1 MKKILILGDSTVQW
15 IRPYRIDGDYT
26 YSEFL
31 QKEYFVEI
39 VSKPG
44 MTSKDALSLFWN
56 DLAGK
61 FYDLIIISIGIND
74 LTPRCYP
81 RWLWK
86 INNNILVCNSKIEK
100 IINFFYRVFT
110 YSKLQTLCCKLN
122 ISRPWIS
129 KNSFKKNILKLQEII
144 LKESN
149 SKIVFLSL
157 PMVSERVKNILPG
170 IENNVIN
177 YKTEFYSLL
186 SERTNIIDIDK
197 VFEENK
203 EIYNPEGIHYSA
215 VGHKKLFEE
224 LLNLIEMELK

>member
-15 IRPYRIDGDYT
+15 IRPYRIDKDYT

-81 RWLWK
+81 QWLWK
-86 INNNILVCNSKIEK
+86 INNDILVCNSKTEK
-100 IINFFYRVFT
+100 IINFFYRIFT
-110 YSKLQTLCCKLN
+110 YSKLQTLCSKLN
-122 ISRPWIS
+122 ISKPWIS
-129 KNSFKKNILKLQEII
+129 KNSFKKNILKLEEII

-157 PMVSERVKNILPG
+157 PMVSKRVTDILPSIEKNI
-170 IENNVIN
+170 IEYKEVLKDLKNN
-177 YKTEFYSLL
+177 
-186 SERTNIIDIDK
+186 RTTILDIDRLFREDIEK
-197 VFEENK
+197 
-203 EIYNPEGIHYSA
+203 YNPEGIHYSA
-215 VGHKKLFEE
+215 DGHKKVFEE
-224 LLNLIEMELK
+224 LIRIIEMEQ

>member
-15 IRPYRIDGDYT
+15 IRPYRIDKDCT

-31 QKEYFVEI
+31 QKEYFIEI

-81 RWLWK
+81 QWLWK
-86 INNNILVCNSKIEK
+86 INNDILVCNSKIEK
-100 IINFFYRVFT
+100 IINFFYRIFT
-110 YSKLQTLCCKLN
+110 YSKLQTLCSKLN
-122 ISRPWIS
+122 ISKPWIS
-129 KNSFKKNILKLQEII
+129 KNSFKKNILKLEEII

-157 PMVSERVKNILPG
+157 PMVSKRVTDILPSIEKNI
-170 IENNVIN
+170 IE
-177 YKTEFYSLL
+177 YKEVLKDLKNDRTIILDVDRLFRDDTE
-186 SERTNIIDIDK
+186 K
-197 VFEENK
+197 
-203 EIYNPEGIHYSA
+203 YNPEGIHYSA
-215 VGHKKLFEE
+215 DGHKKVFQE
-224 LLNLIEMELK
+224 LIKIIEMEQ